1 MLETMRNFLLLISRA
16 ALALLVPIATMAA
29 TLAAPPNRVEVVYD
43 VSRNGMVLGEVTERL
58 EHGDGKYQLIETT
71 RGRGFLA
78 SLGSIRRSS
87 RGTVAATGLRPL
99 EFVDERTGRETARAS
114 FDWDAK
120 TLTMQF
126 RGGPEVQPLPPNPQD
141 RLSFLLSLAFV
152 PPGAQPVNM
161 SVADGGSVSQYVF
174 AVVGRERMKV
184 PAGEFDTIKVARV
197 KDGPDDRRTT
207 EIWLAPA
214 HGNILV
220 RMLVTDNKDGT
231 QIDQV
236 ATKISG
242 Q

>member
-1 MLETMRNFLLLISRA
+1 MRNFLLLISRV

-29 TLAAPPNRVEVVYD
+29 TLAAPPNRMEVVYD
-43 VSRNGMVLGEVTERL
+43 VSRNGTVLGEVTERL
-58 EHGDGKYQLIETT
+58 EHGDGKYELVETT
-71 RGRGFLA
+71 KGRGFLA
-78 SLGSIRRSS
+78 ALGSIKRSS
-87 RGTVAATGLRPL
+87 RGTVGATGLRPI
-99 EFVDERTGRETARAS
+99 EFVDERTGRQTARAT

-126 RGGPEVQPLPPNPQD
+126 RGGPEVRPLPANAQD

-174 AVVGRERMKV
+174 AAVGRERLKI
-184 PAGEFDTIKVARV
+184 PAGEFEAIKVARV
-197 KDGPDDRRTT
+197 KDGPDDRRST

-214 HGNILV
+214 QGNILV
-220 RMLVTDNKDGT
+220 RMLVTDSKDGT

-236 ATKISG
+236 ATKISA